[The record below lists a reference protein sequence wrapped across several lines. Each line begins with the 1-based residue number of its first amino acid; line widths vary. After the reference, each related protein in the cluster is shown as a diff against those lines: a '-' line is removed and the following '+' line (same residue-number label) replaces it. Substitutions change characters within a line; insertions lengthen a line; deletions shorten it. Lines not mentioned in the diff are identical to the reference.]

1 MNKRSSKTR
10 QTHKRS
16 TLGYLA
22 NIGRILVRDL
32 KRFGKAPAAIIV
44 VVFLLVLPSLYTW
57 FNVRGF
63 WDPYDN
69 TGNLRVCV
77 VNEDEGAVDDLAG
90 ELDVGALVLEQLRE
104 NGRLGW
110 VITDRADA
118 MEQVSSGRAYAAF
131 IIPATFSRDLA
142 ALVHG
147 GQVQPLIEYYVNE
160 KASPVAPK
168 ITDVGAMTL
177 DTTINDAFVS
187 TVSGVVTERFEA
199 SALSVQGDLE
209 RVQGNALA
217 ELTRAS
223 AGIEDARA
231 SLDGLSTAAS
241 TAMGRIG
248 EAKPL
253 LSSAKTQIDN
263 VSEGLGE
270 TAALVEYLN
279 TELVRFS
286 LTAGTALDD
295 ASAELGQAIVKAD
308 FAIQETASGLSAAH
322 GAVEAALSQGE
333 AAAQAAYDA
342 AAELRA
348 AAEGAADEEQR
359 AALYALADEL
369 EREAAA
375 AEQAVEDLRT
385 LSESVNALG
394 EQMLAASEETSAQAK
409 QAIGRA
415 DSYREQLSTQTIP
428 AVSEGLAKISAAASA
443 LSASVAA
450 QSVLID
456 QVGAVLDQLS
466 QTLALSKNALAQTDG
481 MLADLAGELRTVT
494 ADVAAL
500 RSADA
505 IAHDLGLD
513 NLDVSKIA
521 DFMMS
526 PTVVKTEKFYALDNY
541 GSAMAPLFMNLT
553 LWIGV
558 FMLMVIMRLEV
569 DDEGVRDTTVTQRYI
584 ARGLLL
590 SVMAALQAV
599 ICCTGCLILGVQCA
613 SVPVF
618 FLTAIIASLAYLAIQ
633 YALSTTLQHVG
644 KAFCIILVFVEIPG
658 ASGLYPIEM
667 TPAFFQAVYPLFPF
681 TYGIDAMREAICGFY
696 ENAWGANI
704 AVLLGFLVA
713 FDVFGSVAR
722 PYLANLNRLF
732 AKQIEQSDIINIE
745 STELPEHHYRISQ
758 MIKVLA
764 DREEYRQEMQQSTAR
779 FMQLYPRLKMW
790 AIVAG
795 IAVPAIATIVL
806 AVSQATKAAMLALWL
821 AWLVAIV
828 LFLIGIEYM
837 KDSLERRLS
846 LDALSDT
853 QVQALYTGRK
863 HRQGDGGEAQQ

>member
-1 MNKRSSKTR
+1 M
-10 QTHKRS
+10 
-16 TLGYLA
+16 
-22 NIGRILVRDL
+22 
-32 KRFGKAPAAIIV
+32 
-44 VVFLLVLPSLYTW
+44 
-57 FNVRGF
+57 
-63 WDPYDN
+63 
-69 TGNLRVCV
+69 
-77 VNEDEGAVDDLAG
+77 
-90 ELDVGALVLEQLRE
+90 
-104 NGRLGW
+104 
-110 VITDRADA
+110 
-118 MEQVSSGRAYAAF
+118 
-131 IIPATFSRDLA
+131 
-142 ALVHG
+142 
-147 GQVQPLIEYYVNE
+147 
-160 KASPVAPK
+160 
-168 ITDVGAMTL
+168 
-177 DTTINDAFVS
+177 
-187 TVSGVVTERFEA
+187 
-199 SALSVQGDLE
+199 
-209 RVQGNALA
+209 
-217 ELTRAS
+217 
-223 AGIEDARA
+223 
-231 SLDGLSTAAS
+231 
-241 TAMGRIG
+241 
-248 EAKPL
+248 
-253 LSSAKTQIDN
+253 
-263 VSEGLGE
+263 
-270 TAALVEYLN
+270 
-279 TELVRFS
+279 
-286 LTAGTALDD
+286 
-295 ASAELGQAIVKAD
+295 
-308 FAIQETASGLSAAH
+308 
-322 GAVEAALSQGE
+322 
-333 AAAQAAYDA
+333 
-342 AAELRA
+342 
-348 AAEGAADEEQR
+348 
-359 AALYALADEL
+359 
-369 EREAAA
+369 
-375 AEQAVEDLRT
+375 
-385 LSESVNALG
+385 NALG

-590 SVMAALQAV
+590 SVMAALQAA

-644 KAFCIILVFVEIPG
+644 KAFCIIIVFVQIPG

-745 STELPEHHYRISQ
+745 SAELPERHYRISQ

-821 AWLVAIV
+821 AWLVVIV

-863 HRQGDGGEAQQ
+863 HRQGDGGEAQR